1 MSAAIQGTPIYW
13 VHDRELSIDIN
24 FAIHPISEDFEMR
37 LIERLTSSPILA
49 GGPIK
54 LLKEEG
60 AIRIVQYNYKLKE
73 YEFEYFA
80 SYFEQIDEAIEEVI
94 EQFVFDLG
102 GYHLIQA

>member
-1 MSAAIQGTPIYW
+1 MSTAIQGTPIYW
-13 VHDRELSIDIN
+13 IHDRDLSIDIN

-54 LLKEEG
+54 LLKEVG
-60 AIRIVQYNYKLKE
+60 AIQKVQYTYKLKE

-94 EQFVFDLG
+94 EQFVFDQG
-102 GYHLIQA
+102 GYHLVQA

>member
-1 MSAAIQGTPIYW
+1 MNLAINETPVYW
-13 VHDRELSIDIN
+13 IHDREICIDIN
-24 FAIHPISEDFEMR
+24 FSIHPISEECEIGLM
-37 LIERLTSSPILA
+37 ERLTSSPILA

-60 AIRIVQYNYKLKE
+60 AIQKVQYTYKLKE

-80 SYFEQIDEAIEEVI
+80 SYFDQIDEAIEEVI
-94 EQFVFDLG
+94 EQFVADQG